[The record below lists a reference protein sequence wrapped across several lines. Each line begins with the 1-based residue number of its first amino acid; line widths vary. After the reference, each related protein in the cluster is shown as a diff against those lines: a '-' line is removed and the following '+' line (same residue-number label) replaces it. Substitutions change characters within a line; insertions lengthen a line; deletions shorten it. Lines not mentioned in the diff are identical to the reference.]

1 MTSVANKR
9 GLNAAG
15 KVINDATLPVADSIS
30 AGSFG
35 AGFGTADSAA
45 SPSLVDAAA
54 SNITGGA
61 GSNLLNTA
69 GNFARW
75 IGPGLVAADYAKTGL
90 SKAMTRDLSDWRNGA
105 STGASLGSALGPVGT
120 VAGAV
125 MGAGMGLAGKMT
137 GIGKTKYS
145 GYNPVSGT
153 YNQGGDMTMLGYK
166 DEGKK
171 RYNSYNDAMNY
182 LNNYN
187 QVQDADWDLVGDS
200 EYGRMRYDTKMAN
213 PTGAGIG
220 FALAGPFGGAVGGLF
235 GKKNKT
241 TYIDAYK
248 GNLNTGYN
256 VLDDFTNGT
265 DYAGTWN
272 LDTGWNPYQ
281 QQQDEIYQNRIGYLT
296 GQEKNNFVNS
306 IKNNVSNVAQS
317 VDQKQ
322 YDQAK
327 NKLDQQLARGYM
339 DQRQYS
345 KALAALNDNRIANR
359 QALAEIGNNQL
370 NQWKTDIA
378 QAYDNALDSD
388 LTDGWIK
395 NYNAWKGDDMSGLYD
410 KATDAAN
417 AYLMNNVSDDYLSSL
432 MSQSNT
438 YNPDLYMATG
448 VASTGD
454 DSLGQWDVGRRK
466 RKANLVYGGE

>member
-1 MTSVANKR
+1 MTSEASKR
-9 GLNAAG
+9 GLIAAG
-15 KVINDATLPVADSIS
+15 KVVNDATLPVAYGINAGNLS
-30 AGSFG
+30 AGFDAVNTVG
-35 AGFGTADSAA
+35 NPTLTDMAA
-45 SPSLVDAAA
+45 RSV
-54 SNITGGA
+54 TGNT
-61 GSNLLNTA
+61 GSGVLNAA

-75 IGPGLVAADYAKTGL
+75 MGPGLVAADYANTGL
-90 SKAMTRDLSDWRNGA
+90 TKAMTRDLSDWRNGA
-105 STGASLGSALGPVGT
+105 ATGASLGSVAGPLGT
-120 VAGAV
+120 VTGAV
-125 MGAGMGLAGKMT
+125 IGAGMGLLGKAA
-137 GIGKTKYS
+137 GIGKTKYK
-145 GYNPVSGT
+145 GYNPVEGT
-153 YNQGGDMTMLGYK
+153 YNQGGDMATLGYK

-171 RYNSYNDAMNY
+171 RYDSYNDAMNY

-187 QVQDADWDLVGDS
+187 QVQNADWNLVGDS
-200 EYGRMRYDTKMAN
+200 EYGKMRYDTKMVN
-213 PTGAGIG
+213 LG
-220 FALAGPFGGAVGGLF
+220 

-241 TYIDAYK
+241 SYVDAYK

-256 VLDDFTNGT
+256 VLDDFTTGK
-265 DYAGTWN
+265 DYTGKWN

-281 QQQDEIYQNRIGYLT
+281 QQQDKIYQGRMGYLT

-345 KALAALNDNRIANR
+345 KALAALNENRIANR
-359 QALAEIGNNQL
+359 QALADIGSNQL

-378 QAYDNALDSD
+378 QAYDQALDSD
-388 LTDGWIK
+388 LTDDWIK
-395 NYNAWKGDDMSGLYD
+395 NYNAWKGDDLSGLYN

-432 MSQSNT
+432 MNQTNT

-448 VASTGD
+448 VASGGE
-454 DSLGQWDVGRRK
+454 DSLSQWDTGRRK

>member
-1 MTSVANKR
+1 MTSVASKR
-9 GLNAAG
+9 GLGAAG
-15 KVINDATLPVADSIS
+15 KVINDATLPVADAISRGSI
-30 AGSFG
+30 G
-35 AGFGTADSAA
+35 AGFGTAESAA
-45 SPSLVDAAA
+45 SPSLTDAAA
-54 SNITGGA
+54 RNLTGNT
-61 GSNLLNTA
+61 GSGLLNAA

-90 SKAMTRDLSDWRNGA
+90 SNAMTRDLSDWRNGA
-105 STGASLGSALGPVGT
+105 ATGASLGSAIGPLGT

-125 MGAGMGLAGKMT
+125 MGAGMGLAGKAA

-145 GYNPVSGT
+145 GYNPVEGT

-171 RYNSYNDAMNY
+171 RYDSYNDAMNY

-187 QVQDADWDLVGDS
+187 QIQNADWDLVGDS

-213 PTGAGIG
+213 PVGAGIG
-220 FALAGPFGGAVGGLF
+220 FALAGPMGGAVGSLL

-241 TYIDAYK
+241 AYVDAYK

-256 VLDDFTNGT
+256 VLDDFTTGK
-265 DYAGTWN
+265 DYSGTWN
-272 LDTGWNPYQ
+272 LDTGWSPYQ
-281 QQQDEIYQNRIGYLT
+281 QKQDEIYQGRMGYLT

-306 IKNNVSNVAQS
+306 IKNNVTNVAQS
-317 VDQKQ
+317 VDQRQ

-345 KALAALNDNRIANR
+345 KALAALNDNRVANR

-454 DSLGQWDVGRRK
+454 DTLGQWGVGRRK

>member
-1 MTSVANKR
+1 MTSEASKR
-9 GLNAAG
+9 GLGAAG
-15 KVINDATLPVADSIS
+15 KVVNDATLPVVGGASVGNI
-30 AGSFG
+30 G
-35 AGFGTADSAA
+35 AGFDAVNTMGNPTLTDMAARSVTGNTGSGMLNAA
-45 SPSLVDAAA
+45 S
-54 SNITGGA
+54 
-61 GSNLLNTA
+61 
-69 GNFARW
+69 NFARW
-75 IGPGLVAADYAKTGL
+75 MGPGLVAADYANAGL
-90 SKAMTRDLSDWRNGA
+90 TNAMTRDLSDWRNGA
-105 STGASLGSALGPVGT
+105 ATGASLGSVAGPLGT

-125 MGAGMGLAGKMT
+125 IGAGMGLAGKAA
-137 GIGKTKYS
+137 GIGKTKYT
-145 GYNPVSGT
+145 GYNPVEGT
-153 YNQGGDMTMLGYK
+153 YNQGGDMTTLGYK

-171 RYNSYNDAMNY
+171 RYDSYNDAMNY

-187 QVQDADWDLVGDS
+187 QVQNADWDLVGDS
-200 EYGRMRYDTKMAN
+200 EYGKMRYDTKMAN
-213 PTGAGIG
+213 PTGAAIG
-220 FALAGPFGGAVGGLF
+220 FALAGPMGGQIGGLF

-241 TYIDAYK
+241 SYVDTYK

-256 VLDDFTNGT
+256 VLDDFTTGKN
-265 DYAGTWN
+265 YAGKWN

-281 QQQDEIYQNRIGYLT
+281 QQQDEIYQGRMGYLT

-345 KALAALNDNRIANR
+345 KALAALNDNRVANR
-359 QALAEIGNNQL
+359 QALADIGNNQL

-378 QAYDNALDSD
+378 QAYDQALDSD
-388 LTDGWIK
+388 LTDDWIK
-395 NYNAWKGDDMSGLYD
+395 NYNAWKGDDLSGLYN

-432 MSQSNT
+432 MNQTNT

-448 VASTGD
+448 VASGGD
-454 DSLGQWDVGRRK
+454 DSLAQWDTGRRK